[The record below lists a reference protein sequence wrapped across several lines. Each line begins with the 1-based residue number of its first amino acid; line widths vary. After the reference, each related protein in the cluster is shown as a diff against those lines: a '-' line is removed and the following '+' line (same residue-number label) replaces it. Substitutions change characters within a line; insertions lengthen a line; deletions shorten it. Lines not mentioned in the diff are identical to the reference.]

1 MHQDE
6 YFKPK
11 SCKLLVL
18 LSENICKNYHAEN
31 IKCKSEVNF
40 KKAVLIAP
48 AKLNAPVKFT
58 SPERIKLTLQQKTI
72 ECKQLKREISNMR
85 KALDRDSKKV
95 SSKLSS
101 DFQKLFLK
109 GNEFI
114 KPIIYEIILGKA
126 IEIYQFINRNWHT
139 CSSKFKNIT

>member
-1 MHQDE
+1 MQLPIHQDE
-6 YFKPK
+6 YFRSK

-31 IKCKSEVNF
+31 IKFKSEVSF

-58 SPERIKLTLQQKTI
+58 SPDRIKLTLQQKTI
-72 ECKQLKREISNMR
+72 ECKQLEREISNIR

-95 SSKLSS
+95 SSKISS

-109 GNEFI
+109 GNE
-114 KPIIYEIILGKA
+114 K
-126 IEIYQFINRNWHT
+126 QFP
-139 CSSKFKNIT
+139 SFMKLFSEKQ